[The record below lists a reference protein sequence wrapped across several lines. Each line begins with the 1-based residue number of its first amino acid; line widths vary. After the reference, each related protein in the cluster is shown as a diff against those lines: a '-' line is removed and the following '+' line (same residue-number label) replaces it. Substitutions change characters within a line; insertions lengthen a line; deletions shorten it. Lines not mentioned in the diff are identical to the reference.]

1 MGNNCYLC
9 PMKSM
14 QSISETIRL
23 QRENPDDAIYLLV
36 QGAFYHAYNEG
47 AEHLHAIM
55 GYQIRARDYYKMLGF
70 PINSLGCVMD
80 RIHDFYDR
88 KKVVKVQVT
97 RYPHLIIKISDK

>member
-14 QSISETIRL
+14 QSIHETIRL
-23 QRENPDDAIYLLV
+23 QRESPDDAIYLLV

-47 AEHLHAIM
+47 AEHLYSIM
-55 GYQIRARDYYKMLGF
+55 GYQLRVRDYYTMCGF

-88 KKVVKVQVT
+88 KKVVKVQT
-97 RYPHLIIKISDK
+97 SRYPHLIIKIIEK

>member
-1 MGNNCYLC
+1 
-9 PMKSM
+9 MKSM
-14 QSISETIRL
+14 QSIHETIRL
-23 QRENPDDAIYLLV
+23 QRESPNDAIYLLV

-47 AEHLHAIM
+47 AEHLHSIM
-55 GYQIRARDYYKMLGF
+55 GYQLRVRGYYTMCGF

>member
-9 PMKSM
+9 TMKSL
-14 QSISETIRL
+14 QTISETIRL
-23 QRENPDDAIYLLV
+23 QGESPDDAIYLLV

-47 AEHLHAIM
+47 AEHLHSIM
-55 GYQIRARDYYKMLGF
+55 GYQLRARDYYKMLGF

>member
-1 MGNNCYLC
+1 
-9 PMKSM
+9 MKSM
-14 QSISETIRL
+14 QSIHETIRC
-23 QRENPDDAIYLLV
+23 QRENPDDSIYLLV

-47 AEHLHAIM
+47 AEHLHSIM
-55 GYQIRARDYYKMLGF
+55 GYQLRVRDYYTMCGF
-70 PINSLGCVMD
+70 PIDSLGCVMD

>member
-1 MGNNCYLC
+1 MRY
-9 PMKSM
+9 M

-36 QGAFYHAYNEG
+36 QGAFYHAYNEV

>member
-14 QSISETIRL
+14 QSIHETIRC
-23 QRENPDDAIYLLV
+23 QRENPNDSIYLLV

-47 AEHLHAIM
+47 AEHLHSIM
-55 GYQIRARDYYKMLGF
+55 GYQLRVRDYYTMCGF

>member
-9 PMKSM
+9 TMKSL
-14 QSISETIRL
+14 QTISETIRL
-23 QRENPDDAIYLLV
+23 QEESPDDAIYLLV

-47 AEHLHAIM
+47 AEHLYSIM
-55 GYQIRARDYYKMLGF
+55 GYQLRVRDYYTMCGF

>member
-1 MGNNCYLC
+1 
-9 PMKSM
+9 MKSL
-14 QSISETIRL
+14 QTISETIRL
-23 QRENPDDAIYLLV
+23 QRESPDDAIFLLV

-55 GYQIRARDYYKMLGF
+55 GYQIRARDYYTMCGF

-88 KKVVKVQVT
+88 KKVVKVQT
-97 RYPHLIIKISDK
+97 SRYPHLIIKIIEK